1 MNAVLGL
8 ELTSLSEHKAQRCP
22 VLSIV
27 KEQAHRCERSDPDE
41 DGQVLEMGQAWG
53 EKRQLMAE
61 NKGGRVIGVPIVPGT
76 GPSA

>member
-8 ELTSLSEHKAQRCP
+8 ELTSLSERKGAA
-22 VLSIV
+22 LSGDIDC
-27 KEQAHRCERSDPDE
+27 EGAHRCERSDPDE

-61 NKGGRVIGVPIVPGT
+61 NKGGWVIGVPIVPGT
-76 GPSA
+76 GPSL